1 MLSLDHDTPKAGM
14 CALIHYSTFYP
25 HMKDLGLMS
34 LERIGN
40 RSGRM

>member
-1 MLSLDHDTPKAGM
+1 MLSLVHGTPMIGM

-40 RSGRM
+40 QLDRM